1 MEHMYTNWC
10 IKTYS
15 IFLFWHLIYGTK
27 VNPSNCDCIVK
38 TIVKIVRNVM
48 SICQPQVSKDFR
60 HYLVLFR
67 RACGFPNLVGTS
79 VYGGHNLPPPPL
91 VGIGLRWLPELG
103 VDTSPRPYAHRRACS
118 SEITASLFW
127 NHKKYLKFSLL
138 HKTILVME

>member
-67 RACGFPNLVGTS
+67 RACGFPNLVGTT
-79 VYGGHNLPPPPL
+79 VYGGHNLPTPTWNRVKVAAKTWCGQVPTSTCPQARL
-91 VGIGLRWLPELG
+91 YILFSDSSDCRN
-103 VDTSPRPYAHRRACS
+103 DTFKH
-118 SEITASLFW
+118 
-127 NHKKYLKFSLL
+127 
-138 HKTILVME
+138 